1 MEWILTKLRQ
11 FFIRLVPSIQ
21 NVAWHASHGRLS
33 DPLID
38 TMLETKFKVGYC
50 REEVIYKA
58 AIELA
63 KHGTPQSCYLAI
75 QLSNYSDIKYPEE
88 IEELLRD
95 AACKFAPSD
104 GHKRFDISRIIDI
117 VRGKYLYIN

>member
-1 MEWILTKLRQ
+1 
-11 FFIRLVPSIQ
+11 
-21 NVAWHASHGRLS
+21 
-33 DPLID
+33 
-38 TMLETKFKVGYC
+38 MLETKFKVGYC